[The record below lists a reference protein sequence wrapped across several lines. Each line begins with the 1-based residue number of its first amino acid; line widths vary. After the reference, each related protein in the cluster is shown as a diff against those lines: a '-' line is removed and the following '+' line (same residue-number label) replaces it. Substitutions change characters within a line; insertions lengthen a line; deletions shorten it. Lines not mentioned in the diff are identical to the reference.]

1 MPVQLTPEGFLFLSA
16 PAGSL
21 QKGELFLFWFFNV
34 LLLIGLDILL
44 KGLAMIAT
52 LVLED
57 GTVIEGQ
64 AFGAESDAVFEL
76 VFNTSMT
83 GYQEILTDP
92 SYRGQG
98 VLFTVSHIGN
108 VGINLEDD
116 ESAKP
121 QVSAAVIRS
130 LSPVVSNWRSALSL
144 PEWLRQHDVPGI
156 SGVDTRWLTR
166 KLRDGGTQKAALS
179 TKGTS
184 ANELL
189 KLVRDWEG
197 LDGRDMVKEVTCE
210 EIYDWKDDA
219 GSKWIERHGHSIFDH
234 RMSNNEY
241 RIVAFD
247 FGIKENIL
255 RHLSSYGAN
264 VTVVPAD
271 TTAEEV
277 LALKPDGVFLSN
289 GPGDPAGLPY
299 AVAAVSGLIES
310 GMPIFGIC
318 LGHQLIGRALG
329 ADTHKLKF
337 GHHGGNHPVQ
347 YLPNG
352 EVLITAQNHN
362 YCVTE
367 SDLNKDE
374 VEITYRSLN
383 DDSVEGLRMKNRPVF
398 SVQFHPEAAPGPHD
412 AHDIF
417 DKFFKLIGGRM
428 QFKFQSSIG
437 GLETPFASVPSD
449 SINGGSL

>member
-1 MPVQLTPEGFLFLSA
+1 MKS
-16 PAGSL
+16 
-21 QKGELFLFWFFNV
+21 
-34 LLLIGLDILL
+34 
-44 KGLAMIAT
+44 AT

-57 GTVIEGQ
+57 GTVIEGL
-64 AFGAESDAVFEL
+64 AFGAETDAVFEL

-116 ESAKP
+116 ESARP
-121 QVSAAVIRS
+121 QVSAAVIRA

-144 PEWLRQHDVPGI
+144 SDWLAQNGVPGI

-166 KLRDGGTQKAALS
+166 KLRDGGTQKAALT
-179 TKGTS
+179 TKGTPVD
-184 ANELL
+184 ALL
-189 KLVRDWEG
+189 KMVHAWSG

-210 EIYDWKDDA
+210 ESYRLVGDEGDKWVKGSEQLSVESGKWKV
-219 GSKWIERHGHSIFDH
+219 
-234 RMSNNEY
+234 
-241 RIVAFD
+241 VAYD

-255 RHLSSYGAN
+255 RHLASHGAN

-271 TTAEEV
+271 TSADEV

-299 AVAAVSGLIES
+299 AVEAVSGLIES
-310 GMPIFGIC
+310 GVPIFGIC

-329 ADTHKLKF
+329 ADTHRLKF

-347 YLPNG
+347 HLPSR

-362 YCVTE
+362 YCVTAN
-367 SDLNKDE
+367 DLNKDE
-374 VEITYRSLN
+374 VEITYKSLN
-383 DDSVEGLRMKNRPVF
+383 DDSLEGLRMKNRPVF

-417 DKFFKLIGGRM
+417 SEFFKMIGE
-428 QFKFQSSIG
+428 KK
-437 GLETPFASVPSD
+437 
-449 SINGGSL
+449 

>member
-1 MPVQLTPEGFLFLSA
+1 M
-16 PAGSL
+16 
-21 QKGELFLFWFFNV
+21 K
-34 LLLIGLDILL
+34 
-44 KGLAMIAT
+44 IAT

-57 GTVIEGQ
+57 GTTVKGQ
-64 AFGAESDAVFEL
+64 AFGAETDAVFEL

-130 LSPVVSNWRSALSL
+130 LSPVVSNWRSTLSL
-144 PEWLRQHDVPGI
+144 SDWLTGHGVPGI

-179 TKGTS
+179 TKGTP
-184 ANELL
+184 AEKLL
-189 KLVRDWEG
+189 QMAREWSG
-197 LDGRDMVKEVTCE
+197 LDGLDMVKEVTCE
-210 EIYDWKDDA
+210 EPYHWVDDE
-219 GSKWIERHGHSIFDH
+219 GSKWVEDH
-234 RMSNNEY
+234 RPSTMVDGKGMVNRQLS
-241 RIVAFD
+241 IVAYD

-255 RHLSSYGAN
+255 RHLSSYGVN

-271 TTAEEV
+271 TTAEET
-277 LALKPDGVFLSN
+277 LALKPDGIFLSN

-299 AVAAVSGLIES
+299 AVKAVSGLIES
-310 GMPIFGIC
+310 GVPIFGIC

-329 ADTHKLKF
+329 ADTHRLKF

-367 SDLNKDE
+367 SELNKDE
-374 VEITYRSLN
+374 VEITYKSLN
-383 DDSVEGLRMKNRPVF
+383 DDSLEGLRMKNKPVM

-417 DKFFKLIGGRM
+417 GEFFEMIKDK
-428 QFKFQSSIG
+428 
-437 GLETPFASVPSD
+437 E
-449 SINGGSL
+449 

>member
-1 MPVQLTPEGFLFLSA
+1 MKL
-16 PAGSL
+16 
-21 QKGELFLFWFFNV
+21 
-34 LLLIGLDILL
+34 
-44 KGLAMIAT
+44 AT

-64 AFGAESDAVFEL
+64 AFGEERDSVFEL

-98 VLFTVSHIGN
+98 VLFTVPHIGN

-116 ESAKP
+116 ESVKP

-144 PEWLRQHDVPGI
+144 SEWLTRHGVPGI

-179 TKGTS
+179 TIGTS
-184 ANELL
+184 ADGLL
-189 KLVRDWEG
+189 QMVREWEG

-210 EIYDWKDDA
+210 EAYHWIDDV
-219 GSKWIERHGHSIFDH
+219 GSKWVNRRGTVDRPPSTVP
-234 RMSNNEY
+234 RPRS
-241 RIVAFD
+241 IVAYD

-255 RHLSSYGAN
+255 RHLSSYGAHI
-264 VTVVPAD
+264 TVVPAD
-271 TTAEEV
+271 TCASEV
-277 LALKPDGVFLSN
+277 LAMEPDGVFLSN
-289 GPGDPAGLPY
+289 GPGDPGGLPY
-299 AVAAVSGLIES
+299 AVEAVTRLIES
-310 GMPIFGIC
+310 GVPIFGIC

-329 ADTHKLKF
+329 AEIHKLRF

-347 YLPNG
+347 YLPTG

-362 YCVTE
+362 YYVTE
-367 SDLNKDE
+367 GDLNPDE
-374 VEITYRSLN
+374 VEITYKSLN
-383 DDSVEGLRMKNRPVF
+383 DESVEGLRMKHKPVL

-417 DKFFKLIGGRM
+417 AGFFEMMKVE
-428 QFKFQSSIG
+428 S
-437 GLETPFASVPSD
+437 
-449 SINGGSL
+449 

>member
-1 MPVQLTPEGFLFLSA
+1 MT
-16 PAGSL
+16 
-21 QKGELFLFWFFNV
+21 
-34 LLLIGLDILL
+34 
-44 KGLAMIAT
+44 AT

-57 GTVIEGQ
+57 GTIIEGK
-64 AFGAESDAVFEL
+64 AFGAKTDAVFEL

-98 VLFTVSHIGN
+98 VLFTASHIGN

-130 LSPVVSNWRSALSL
+130 LSPVVSNWRAEISLSD
-144 PEWLRQHDVPGI
+144 WLEKHNVPAI

-166 KLRDGGTQKAALS
+166 KLRDGGTQKVALS
-179 TKGTS
+179 TQGTP
-184 ANELL
+184 AEALL
-189 KLVRDWEG
+189 KMAREWAG

-210 EIYDWKDDA
+210 ESYRWINDE
-219 GSKWIERHGHSIFDH
+219 GSKWVMQNAEGKMQNSSFTIPHSTLH
-234 RMSNNEY
+234 V
-241 RIVAFD
+241 VAYD

-271 TTAEEV
+271 TTADEV
-277 LALKPDGVFLSN
+277 LAMKPDGIFLSN

-299 AVAAVSGLIES
+299 AVQAVSELIES
-310 GMPIFGIC
+310 NIPIFGIC

-362 YCVTE
+362 YCVTVGN
-367 SDLNKDE
+367 LNPDE
-374 VEITYRSLN
+374 VEITYKSLN
-383 DDSVEGLRMKNRPVF
+383 DDSLEGLRMKNKPVF

-417 DKFFKLIGGRM
+417 GEFFRM
-428 QFKFQSSIG
+428 M
-437 GLETPFASVPSD
+437 
-449 SINGGSL
+449 NGE

>member
-1 MPVQLTPEGFLFLSA
+1 MKL
-16 PAGSL
+16 
-21 QKGELFLFWFFNV
+21 
-34 LLLIGLDILL
+34 
-44 KGLAMIAT
+44 AT

-64 AFGAESDAVFEL
+64 AFGAETDTVFEL

-121 QVSAAVIRS
+121 QVSATVIRS

-144 PEWLRQHDVPGI
+144 SDWLAQHGVPGI

-166 KLRDGGTQKAALS
+166 KLRDSGTQKAALS

-184 ANELL
+184 ADELL
-189 KLVRDWEG
+189 KMAREWDG
-197 LDGRDMVKEVTCE
+197 LDGLDMVKEVTCE
-210 EIYDWKDDA
+210 ESYRWVDDE
-219 GSKWIERHGHSIFDH
+219 GSKWINSKLITGNYNLPIT
-234 RMSNNEY
+234 NY
-241 RIVAFD
+241 QIVAYD

-255 RHLSSYGAN
+255 RHLSSFGAN

-277 LALKPDGVFLSN
+277 LALKPDGIFLSN
-289 GPGDPAGLPY
+289 GPGDPAGLSY
-299 AVAAVSGLIES
+299 AVEAVSRLIQS
-310 GMPIFGIC
+310 SVPLFGIC

-329 ADTHKLKF
+329 ADTHRLKF

-367 SDLNKDE
+367 GDLNKDE
-374 VEITYRSLN
+374 VEITYKSLN
-383 DDSVEGLRMKNRPVF
+383 DDSLEGLRMKNKPVF
-398 SVQFHPEAAPGPHD
+398 SVQFHPESAPGPHD

-417 DKFFKLIGGRM
+417 GEFFKMIGG
-428 QFKFQSSIG
+428 K
-437 GLETPFASVPSD
+437 
-449 SINGGSL
+449 

>member
-1 MPVQLTPEGFLFLSA
+1 MNL
-16 PAGSL
+16 
-21 QKGELFLFWFFNV
+21 
-34 LLLIGLDILL
+34 
-44 KGLAMIAT
+44 AT

-57 GTVIEGQ
+57 GTVLEGQ
-64 AFGAESDAVFEL
+64 AFGAEIDSVFEL

-144 PEWLRQHDVPGI
+144 SGWLAQHGVPGI

-184 ANELL
+184 ADELV
-189 KLVRDWEG
+189 KMAREWSG

-210 EIYDWKDDA
+210 ESYHWQGDEGD
-219 GSKWIERHGHSIFDH
+219 KWIKPVISEQLSEESRKWKV
-234 RMSNNEY
+234 
-241 RIVAFD
+241 VAYD

-271 TTAEEV
+271 MTADEA
-277 LALKPDGVFLSN
+277 LALRPDGIFLSN

-299 AVAAVSGLIES
+299 AVEAVSRLINS
-310 GMPIFGIC
+310 GVPIFGIC

-329 ADTHKLKF
+329 ADTHRLKF

-347 YLPNG
+347 HLPSG

-367 SDLNKDE
+367 GELNKDE
-374 VEITYRSLN
+374 VEITYKSLN
-383 DDSVEGLRMKNRPVF
+383 DDSLEGLRMKNKPVF

-417 DKFFKLIGGRM
+417 AEFFRM
-428 QFKFQSSIG
+428 IEGIYEK
-437 GLETPFASVPSD
+437 
-449 SINGGSL
+449 

>member
-1 MPVQLTPEGFLFLSA
+1 MKP
-16 PAGSL
+16 
-21 QKGELFLFWFFNV
+21 
-34 LLLIGLDILL
+34 
-44 KGLAMIAT
+44 AT

-57 GTVIEGQ
+57 GTIIEGQ
-64 AFGAESDAVFEL
+64 SFGAETDAVFEL

-116 ESAKP
+116 ESARP

-144 PEWLRQHDVPGI
+144 SDWLVQHGVPGI

-166 KLRDGGTQKAALS
+166 KLRDGGTQKGALS

-184 ANELL
+184 AEMLL
-189 KLVRDWEG
+189 QMARDWAG
-197 LDGRDMVKEVTCE
+197 LDGRDMVKEVTCAE
-210 EIYDWKDDA
+210 PYHWVDDA
-219 GSKWIERHGHSIFDH
+219 GSTWVEKHHESKFDT
-234 RMSNNEY
+234 RRSNHEY
-241 RIVAFD
+241 RVVAYD

-255 RHLSSYGAN
+255 RHLSSYGAK

-277 LALKPDGVFLSN
+277 LALQPDGVFLSN

-299 AVAAVSGLIES
+299 AVDSVSGLIER
-310 GMPIFGIC
+310 GIPLFGIC

-329 ADTHKLKF
+329 AETHKLKF

-347 YLPNG
+347 YLPTG

-362 YCVTE
+362 YCVTAG
-367 SDLNKDE
+367 DLNPDE
-374 VEITYRSLN
+374 VEITYKSLN
-383 DDSVEGLRMKNRPVF
+383 DDSLEGLHMKNKPVY
-398 SVQFHPEAAPGPHD
+398 SVQFHPESAPGPHD

-417 DKFFKLIGGRM
+417 GEFFAMMEENVKHA
-428 QFKFQSSIG
+428 
-437 GLETPFASVPSD
+437 ETH
-449 SINGGSL
+449 

>member
-1 MPVQLTPEGFLFLSA
+1 MKP
-16 PAGSL
+16 
-21 QKGELFLFWFFNV
+21 
-34 LLLIGLDILL
+34 
-44 KGLAMIAT
+44 AT
-52 LVLED
+52 LALED
-57 GTVIEGQ
+57 GTIIQGQ
-64 AFGAESDAVFEL
+64 AFGAETDSVFEL

-92 SYRGQG
+92 SYHGQG

-116 ESAKP
+116 ESTKP

-130 LSPVVSNWRSALSL
+130 LSSVVSNWRSAFSLSD
-144 PEWLRQHDVPGI
+144 WLAGHGVPGV

-179 TKGTS
+179 TRGTS
-184 ANELL
+184 VSELL
-189 KLVRDWEG
+189 KMAREWEG

-210 EIYDWKDDA
+210 ESYHWVDDV
-219 GSKWIERHGHSIFDH
+219 GSKWVEQKSEGRNQKVLS
-234 RMSNNEY
+234 
-241 RIVAFD
+241 IVAYD

-255 RHLSSYGAN
+255 RHLASYAAN
-264 VTVVPAD
+264 VTVVPAE
-271 TTAEEV
+271 TTADEV
-277 LALKPDGVFLSN
+277 LAMKPDGVFLSN

-299 AVAAVSGLIES
+299 AVEAVSGLIES
-310 GMPIFGIC
+310 GVPIFGIC

-347 YLPNG
+347 YLPTG
-352 EVLITAQNHN
+352 KVLITAQNHN

-367 SDLNKDE
+367 GDLNKDE
-374 VEITYRSLN
+374 VEITYKSLN
-383 DDSVEGLRMKNRPVF
+383 DDSLEGLRLKYKPVL

-417 DKFFKLIGGRM
+417 AEFFKMIEA
-428 QFKFQSSIG
+428 K
-437 GLETPFASVPSD
+437 P
-449 SINGGSL
+449 

>member
-1 MPVQLTPEGFLFLSA
+1 MNL
-16 PAGSL
+16 
-21 QKGELFLFWFFNV
+21 
-34 LLLIGLDILL
+34 
-44 KGLAMIAT
+44 AT
-52 LVLED
+52 LALED

-64 AFGAESDAVFEL
+64 AFGAGADAVFEL

-144 PEWLRQHDVPGI
+144 SDWLAGHGVPGI

-166 KLRDGGTQKAALS
+166 KLRDGGIQKAALS

-184 ANELL
+184 AQALL
-189 KLVRDWEG
+189 AMAREWPG

-210 EIYDWKDDA
+210 ETYHWVDDA
-219 GSKWIERHGHSIFDH
+219 GSKWVERHDNLILDN
-234 RMSNNEY
+234 RISNNQY
-241 RIVAFD
+241 RIVAYD

-255 RHLSSYGAN
+255 RHLASYGAH

-271 TTAEEV
+271 TTADEV

-299 AVAAVSGLIES
+299 AVEAVSGLIES
-310 GMPIFGIC
+310 GVPIFGIC

-367 SDLNKDE
+367 GDLNKDE
-374 VEITYRSLN
+374 VEITHKSLN
-383 DDSVEGLRMKNRPVF
+383 DDSLEGLRMKNKPVF

-417 DKFFKLIGGRM
+417 GEFFRMIGDK
-428 QFKFQSSIG
+428 
-437 GLETPFASVPSD
+437 
-449 SINGGSL
+449 

>member
-1 MPVQLTPEGFLFLSA
+1 MKL
-16 PAGSL
+16 
-21 QKGELFLFWFFNV
+21 
-34 LLLIGLDILL
+34 
-44 KGLAMIAT
+44 AT

-64 AFGAESDAVFEL
+64 AFGAETDAVFEL

-130 LSPVVSNWRSALSL
+130 LSPLASNWRSALTLSD
-144 PEWLRQHDVPGI
+144 WLKQNGVPGI

-189 KLVRDWEG
+189 KMAREWSG
-197 LDGRDMVKEVTCE
+197 LDGRDMVQEVTCE
-210 EIYDWKDDA
+210 ETYHWVDDEGA
-219 GSKWIERHGHSIFDH
+219 KWIERPRTEDGGRSTVH
-234 RMSNNEY
+234 RPLSV
-241 RIVAFD
+241 VAYD
-247 FGIKENIL
+247 FGVKENIL

-271 TTAEEV
+271 TKAEEV

-299 AVAAVSGLIES
+299 AVEAVSGLIES
-310 GMPIFGIC
+310 GVPMFGIC

-347 YLPNG
+347 YLPSG

-367 SDLNKDE
+367 GDLNKDE
-374 VEITYRSLN
+374 VEITYKSLN
-383 DDSVEGLRMKNRPVF
+383 DDSLEGLRMKNKPVF

-417 DKFFKLIGGRM
+417 AEFFCLMKNA
-428 QFKFQSSIG
+428 
-437 GLETPFASVPSD
+437 E
-449 SINGGSL
+449 

>member
-1 MPVQLTPEGFLFLSA
+1 M
-16 PAGSL
+16 
-21 QKGELFLFWFFNV
+21 
-34 LLLIGLDILL
+34 
-44 KGLAMIAT
+44 AT

-57 GTVIEGQ
+57 GTIIEGR
-64 AFGAESDAVFEL
+64 AFGAETDAVFEL

-98 VLFTVSHIGN
+98 VLFTVPHVGN

-116 ESAKP
+116 ESARP

-130 LSPVVSNWRSALSL
+130 LSPVVSNWRSARSLSD
-144 PEWLRQHDVPGI
+144 WLAEHGIPGI

-179 TKGTS
+179 TRGTPS
-184 ANELL
+184 DALL
-189 KLVRDWEG
+189 NMARDWPG

-210 EIYDWKDDA
+210 ETYHWVDDA
-219 GSKWIERHGHSIFDH
+219 GSKWVKNCDQSPVESGKWSV
-234 RMSNNEY
+234 
-241 RIVAFD
+241 VAYD

-271 TTAEEV
+271 TTADEV
-277 LALKPDGVFLSN
+277 LAMKPDGVFLSN

-299 AVAAVSGLIES
+299 AVEAVGGLIDS
-310 GMPIFGIC
+310 GVPIFGIC

-347 YLPNG
+347 YLPTA

-367 SDLNKDE
+367 GDLNLDE
-374 VEITYRSLN
+374 VEITYKSLN
-383 DDSVEGLRMKNRPVF
+383 DDSLEGLRMRNKPVF
-398 SVQFHPEAAPGPHD
+398 CVQFHPEAAPGPHD

-417 DKFFKLIGGRM
+417 GEFFSMIQKM
-428 QFKFQSSIG
+428 
-437 GLETPFASVPSD
+437 AHHA
-449 SINGGSL
+449 

>member
-1 MPVQLTPEGFLFLSA
+1 
-16 PAGSL
+16 
-21 QKGELFLFWFFNV
+21 
-34 LLLIGLDILL
+34 
-44 KGLAMIAT
+44 MIAM

-64 AFGAESDAVFEL
+64 AFGAETEAVFEL
-76 VFNTSMT
+76 VFHTSMT

-130 LSPVVSNWRSALSL
+130 LSPVVSNWRSAICLS
-144 PEWLRQHDVPGI
+144 EWLAQHGVPGI

-166 KLRDGGTQKAALS
+166 KLRDGGTQKAVLS

-189 KLVRDWEG
+189 KMARQWEG

-210 EIYDWKDDA
+210 ETYHWQDDA
-219 GSKWIERHGHSIFDH
+219 GSRWVMKNAEVGIGNKKAVRV
-234 RMSNNEY
+234 
-241 RIVAFD
+241 VAYD

-271 TTAEEV
+271 TTANEV
-277 LALKPDGVFLSN
+277 LELKPNGVFLSN

-299 AVAAVSGLIES
+299 AVEAVSGLIES
-310 GMPIFGIC
+310 GVPIFGIC

-347 YLPNG
+347 YLPSG
-352 EVLITAQNHN
+352 QVLITAQNHN

-367 SDLNKDE
+367 GDLNKDE
-374 VEITYRSLN
+374 VEITYKSLN
-383 DDSVEGLRMKNRPVF
+383 DDSLEGLRMKNKPVF

-417 DKFFKLIGGRM
+417 GEFFNMIKG
-428 QFKFQSSIG
+428 
-437 GLETPFASVPSD
+437 EA
-449 SINGGSL
+449 

>member
-1 MPVQLTPEGFLFLSA
+1 MKL
-16 PAGSL
+16 
-21 QKGELFLFWFFNV
+21 
-34 LLLIGLDILL
+34 
-44 KGLAMIAT
+44 AT

-64 AFGAESDAVFEL
+64 AFGAETDAVFEL

-121 QVSAAVIRS
+121 QISVAVIRS

-144 PEWLRQHDVPGI
+144 SEWLAQYGVPGI

-166 KLRDGGTQKAALS
+166 KLRQGGTQKAALS

-184 ANELL
+184 ADALFEMTHA
-189 KLVRDWEG
+189 WPG

-210 EIYDWKDDA
+210 EPYHWLGDA
-219 GSKWIERHGHSIFDH
+219 GDQWVTRMDEGRRRKDERS
-234 RMSNNEY
+234 S
-241 RIVAFD
+241 IVAYD

-255 RHLSSYGAN
+255 RHLSSYGASI
-264 VTVVPAD
+264 TVVPAD
-271 TTAEEV
+271 TSADEV

-289 GPGDPAGLPY
+289 GPGDPAGLSY
-299 AVAAVSGLIES
+299 AVQTVRELIES
-310 GMPIFGIC
+310 DVPIFGIC

-347 YLPNG
+347 HLSTG
-352 EVLITAQNHN
+352 DVLITAQNHN

-367 SDLNKDE
+367 GDLNADE
-374 VEITYRSLN
+374 VEITYKSLN
-383 DDSVEGLRMKNRPVF
+383 DDSLEGLRMKNRPVL

-417 DKFFKLIGGRM
+417 GEFFRMIGDR
-428 QFKFQSSIG
+428 
-437 GLETPFASVPSD
+437 
-449 SINGGSL
+449 

>member
-1 MPVQLTPEGFLFLSA
+1 MKL
-16 PAGSL
+16 
-21 QKGELFLFWFFNV
+21 
-34 LLLIGLDILL
+34 
-44 KGLAMIAT
+44 AT

-57 GTVIEGQ
+57 GSVIEGR
-64 AFGAESDAVFEL
+64 AFGADTDAVFEL

-108 VGINLEDD
+108 VGINTEDD

-130 LSPVVSNWRSALSL
+130 LSPVISNWRATISLSD
-144 PEWLRQHDVPGI
+144 WLTQHEVPGI

-184 ANELL
+184 ADVLL
-189 KLVRDWEG
+189 QMAREWPG
-197 LDGRDMVKEVTCE
+197 LDGHDMVKEVTCE
-210 EIYDWKDDA
+210 ESYHWQGDDGDKWVTRKDN
-219 GSKWIERHGHSIFDH
+219 SILDN
-234 RMSNNEY
+234 RMSNTEF
-241 RIVAFD
+241 RIVAYD

-255 RHLSSYGAN
+255 RHLASYGAN

-271 TTAEEV
+271 TSADKV
-277 LALKPDGVFLSN
+277 LAMKPDGIFLSN

-299 AVAAVSGLIES
+299 AVKAVSGLIES
-310 GMPIFGIC
+310 GVPIFGIC

-329 ADTHKLKF
+329 ADTHRLKF

-347 YLPNG
+347 HLPSG
-352 EVLITAQNHN
+352 KVLITAQNHN
-362 YCVTE
+362 YCVTAG
-367 SDLNKDE
+367 DLNPDE
-374 VEITYRSLN
+374 AEITYKSLN
-383 DDSVEGLRMKNRPVF
+383 DDSLEGLRLKDKPVF

-417 DKFFKLIGGRM
+417 GEFFALVHERVADV
-428 QFKFQSSIG
+428 
-437 GLETPFASVPSD
+437 ET
-449 SINGGSL
+449 N

>member
-1 MPVQLTPEGFLFLSA
+1 MK
-16 PAGSL
+16 PA
-21 QKGELFLFWFFNV
+21 
-34 LLLIGLDILL
+34 LL
-44 KGLAMIAT
+44 A
-52 LVLED
+52 LED
-57 GTVIEGQ
+57 GTILEGRS
-64 AFGAESDAVFEL
+64 FGAETDAVFEL

-92 SYRGQG
+92 SYRGQC
-98 VLFTVSHIGN
+98 VLFTVSHLGN

-116 ESAKP
+116 ESVKP

-144 PEWLRQHDVPGI
+144 SDWLAHHGVPGI

-179 TKGTS
+179 TNGTS
-184 ANELL
+184 ADALL
-189 KLVRDWEG
+189 RMAREWAG
-197 LDGRDMVKEVTCE
+197 LDGRDMVREVTCAE
-210 EIYDWKDDA
+210 SYHWVDDA
-219 GSKWIERHGHSIFDH
+219 GSKWIEDH
-234 RMSNNEY
+234 RPLTTDNTGSMVS
-241 RIVAFD
+241 RPWSIVAYD

-255 RHLSSYGAN
+255 RHLSSYGAK

-271 TTAEEV
+271 TTADDV
-277 LALKPDGVFLSN
+277 LEMRPDGVFLSN

-299 AVAAVSGLIES
+299 AVESVRRLIES
-310 GMPIFGIC
+310 GVPMFGIC

-329 ADTHKLKF
+329 AETHRLKF

-347 YLPNG
+347 YLRSG

-362 YCVTE
+362 YCVAE
-367 SDLNKDE
+367 GDLNLE
-374 VEITYRSLN
+374 EIEITHKSLN
-383 DDSVEGLRMKNRPVF
+383 DDSLEGLRIRNKPVL

-417 DKFFKLIGGRM
+417 GEFFALVRERKNYA
-428 QFKFQSSIG
+428 
-437 GLETPFASVPSD
+437 ETY
-449 SINGGSL
+449 